1 LYGGAD
7 GKITITNIRRGG
19 LGFTQICCGDYVTF
33 IGSKI
38 VAASFEESTISVIDL
53 DSGSG
58 AQVSG

>member
-1 LYGGAD
+1 
-7 GKITITNIRRGG
+7 
-19 LGFTQICCGDYVTF
+19 VTF